1 MNPLIDV
8 NHNSQSASCNKMSL
22 PLPSPPPPPPQLH
35 QQKTESTSI
44 KTTLDATAT
53 TTNTITTSNLCTSPS
68 SVITSVWNTIIKAKS
83 QTPDRVSNSNLISLL
98 TEEQSTSCN
107 TTMTMAPPTTMHSM
121 LVTHDCKPGNLQ
133 ILDNN
138 TETLSHR
145 KEPKCIMYRGYKKLC
160 NAKSLFLCNKQH
172 QEHDSN
178 TTVNNRSFNTNDTTQ
193 SNVSSGILN
202 GLLQSKVLN
211 RNCAAQTETKIA
223 AKELKQEENEQVGH
237 QKKACFYSQLL
248 KKRIQKIC
256 QESANQAPE
265 MSLINSTKMA
275 NPLVTNQIKESV
287 INNKQ
292 ELNKSILFNHQSTP
306 FKFISKCSSEGMIN
320 KSNGHQSMN
329 SYLDSLIRTNVILE
343 EELSQQQLK
352 SRFSLNQQQITASN
366 AYGTSSQA
374 QPSKPIP
381 KVSAITK
388 LLNSDYSPPS
398 SPTTC
403 HNNRSKSDN
412 LPTQSKINSCLGDI
426 SDKVYQQL
434 IEFEFN
440 HESILRKFQ
449 TDIKSAN
456 ESSTSP
462 IGMMNKSSLNAIEK
476 HRIDELENVLS
487 PLQFCLSSTCERR
500 AILKRDIHKSFFN
513 RKPTVSVDFQR
524 QTLLATTEQSI
535 NLLIELTKKLES
547 FSELNSADQMTLL
560 RTSVMEIMLMRSI
573 LILPRR
579 LKERINKLKRCLS
592 DNESNT
598 ICDTNVM
605 NNETILNETS
615 LPKLDVKS
623 EHMEPCTNHRHDFD
637 QIDSH
642 LHCRFEEMINM
653 SPESSRD
660 SDHDDNQT
668 SIENKLA
675 ADYAKLFRTH
685 YIRLARSIDKDWYED
700 KTIFYLLFAILLFRP
715 TKSQIEDCDK
725 VREQH
730 LTYVYLLKRYLENKF
745 RSYCTARSHFIRI
758 FDRLEELQRMNDQVI
773 QKLLDFDL
781 LWSIADTI
789 TMTKTTI
796 RYGHNGSH

>member
-22 PLPSPPPPPPQLH
+22 PLPSLPPPPPQLH

-172 QEHDSN
+172 QEHDNN
-178 TTVNNRSFNTNDTTQ
+178 TTVNNRTFNTNDTTQ

-202 GLLQSKVLN
+202 GLLQGKVSN

-237 QKKACFYSQLL
+237 QKNTCFYSQLL

-352 SRFSLNQQQITASN
+352 SRFSLNQQQSNCCPIIDLKKHCSKAKNEPIFFHLIDKVISNVFINSSHNDIESNQSSSPPSPPPPPSVIKSSCSTSSLKAKSSSFFESLESSSTPLVTASN

-500 AILKRDIHKSFFN
+500 AILKRDIHKSFC

-700 KTIFYLLFAILLFRP
+700 KTIFYL
-715 TKSQIEDCDK
+715 
-725 VREQH
+725 V
-730 LTYVYLLKRYLENKF
+730 NKQF
-745 RSYCTARSHFIRI
+745 
-758 FDRLEELQRMNDQVI
+758 
-773 QKLLDFDL
+773 KLNID
-781 LWSIADTI
+781 
-789 TMTKTTI
+789 
-796 RYGHNGSH
+796 